1 MSKDMLKCL
10 PPLSHWH
17 FFLDIKV
24 RLSISVQLKASRWP
38 RPRPQS
44 AARAYMEGGTC
55 KKKLLKVWLWAKN
68 VFPVLTSHRIGKYNK
83 NPYILDVRVT
93 TDLAVWLPDYS
104 DKKHCS
110 PGASEVNP
118 DIEYIW
124 DFIVFFVYMDGMDPE
139 TGFCPTPKVEQFFF
153 HSIAQKLFINFKAST
168 HILKYRGHIFRFTV
182 HMCSVVVST
191 LRYHRRDPCSIP
203 CSDEQFFNLFF
214 SVENKFY

>member
-1 MSKDMLKCL
+1 M
-10 PPLSHWH
+10 
-17 FFLDIKV
+17 
-24 RLSISVQLKASRWP
+24 Q
-38 RPRPQS
+38 
-44 AARAYMEGGTC
+44 
-55 KKKLLKVWLWAKN
+55 KKIAQGLAMGKN

-83 NPYILDVRVT
+83 NPYIPDVRVT
-93 TDLAVWLPDYS
+93 TDLPVWLPDYS

-118 DIEYIW
+118 DIEYTW

-153 HSIAQKLFINFKAST
+153 HSIAEKLFINFKAST

-182 HMCSVVVST
+182 HLCSVVVST

>member
-1 MSKDMLKCL
+1 
-10 PPLSHWH
+10 
-17 FFLDIKV
+17 
-24 RLSISVQLKASRWP
+24 
-38 RPRPQS
+38 
-44 AARAYMEGGTC
+44 MEGGTC
-55 KKKLLKVWLWAKN
+55 RKKLLKVWLWAKN
-68 VFPVLTSHRIGKYNK
+68 VFPVLTSPRIGKYNK

-153 HSIAQKLFINFKAST
+153 S
-168 HILKYRGHIFRFTV
+168 
-182 HMCSVVVST
+182 
-191 LRYHRRDPCSIP
+191 
-203 CSDEQFFNLFF
+203 
-214 SVENKFY
+214 